1 MTHKVDENAQ
11 MVAPSGESGVT
22 PETMS
27 ATRGFALTGYWLVAS
42 TIMIVILDQ
51 VTKATV
57 RSSLNLNESVAIV
70 PGFLSFVHVRNTGVA
85 FGLLNSADIPLKP
98 VLMTTIALASLI
110 ALVFYAIRVTAKEPI
125 ARLSMALIIGGAIG
139 NLIDRATAGY
149 VIDFVDV
156 YWGDWHFWAFNVAD
170 SAITVGAGLL
180 ILEMTFLRRHV
191 SETV

>member
-1 MTHKVDENAQ
+1 
-11 MVAPSGESGVT
+11 MVAPSGESVVT

-27 ATRGFALTGYWLVAS
+27 ATRGFALTGHWLVAI

-57 RSSLNLNESVAIV
+57 RSLLNLNESVSIV